1 MDTTTTTTITIST
14 AHPYRPAR
22 LTVSRVI
29 KVMRTGA
36 TLHCGLAPVG
46 WWLSNGWEVGEQV
59 AEKVVCR
66 IDVAGVGD
74 LPVRH
79 RILPDI
85 PIHRRLNEG
94 GQYDRRNCEEA

>member
-1 MDTTTTTTITIST
+1 MDTTTTTTTTIST

-74 LPVRH
+74 CLFGTEYSQTFRY
-79 RILPDI
+79 I
-85 PIHRRLNEG
+85 EG
-94 GQYDRRNCEEA
+94 